1 MRFLLSVSLSG
12 VLALASQGLA
22 RSEAQPAPYAEA
34 PTVEPEHRPSAA
46 RIPPVPD
53 DNSLPAMTGR
63 TLPGPEVGLVTA
75 TPPQASA
82 PAGDT
87 LIQQAAELRD
97 DIRRQQAIMEKIC
110 AYLERQ
116 PAVQPAAGADPA
128 PATPATTVQQLQA
141 LQQELSALQQQAA
154 PGAKD
159 TQAKQMEILQ
169 KQVQTQQKM
178 IDLLAQQMKLQAGTG
193 LAVTKLQTQTA
204 VLESR
209 SQQAARRDD
218 DVAHAIDELR
228 EERDADRR
236 YGPELPAQLKELFL
250 PSGNSETVLSIYGA
264 LSVGFEKIIGNAA
277 AANNFAG
284 RPPTYGNFYFGEF
297 TPDFLVKL
305 NDWILLEAELSA
317 GTSGSIGAFAQ
328 ADFFVNDWLTV
339 IAGRFVAPIGFFNE
353 RLNNPWVNKLPTDT
367 GGSLPLLWLQVLP
380 PFSMLGV
387 QAQGACYIG
396 CSPIKFEYNVYASNG
411 LNLPATP
418 ASLNDVA
425 NLENMQSTFPPIAT
439 NEKAVGGRLGLWWPE
454 MGLAGGFSAMYNGDY
469 LPGGPEDSISLWAL
483 DFNYHKGNWDVRAEG
498 GITYQQ
504 AQTLPLPTIKREGF
518 YGQVAYRPYDACCKY
533 IQNLE
538 WVYRY
543 SYVVFPGID
552 ENEID
557 ITTFA
562 TPIDVPFRRQ
572 QNEFGVNYYF
582 YRRLVLKMAY
592 QVNDEPHFHLH
603 DNQFIAELDWG
614 W

>member
-1 MRFLLSVSLSG
+1 
-12 VLALASQGLA
+12 
-22 RSEAQPAPYAEA
+22 
-34 PTVEPEHRPSAA
+34 
-46 RIPPVPD
+46 
-53 DNSLPAMTGR
+53 
-63 TLPGPEVGLVTA
+63 
-75 TPPQASA
+75 
-82 PAGDT
+82 
-87 LIQQAAELRD
+87 
-97 DIRRQQAIMEKIC
+97 
-110 AYLERQ
+110 
-116 PAVQPAAGADPA
+116 
-128 PATPATTVQQLQA
+128 
-141 LQQELSALQQQAA
+141 
-154 PGAKD
+154 
-159 TQAKQMEILQ
+159 
-169 KQVQTQQKM
+169 
-178 IDLLAQQMKLQAGTG
+178 
-193 LAVTKLQTQTA
+193 
-204 VLESR
+204 
-209 SQQAARRDD
+209 
-218 DVAHAIDELR
+218 
-228 EERDADRR
+228 
-236 YGPELPAQLKELFL
+236 
-250 PSGNSETVLSIYGA
+250 
-264 LSVGFEKIIGNAA
+264 
-277 AANNFAG
+277 
-284 RPPTYGNFYFGEF
+284 
-297 TPDFLVKL
+297 
-305 NDWILLEAELSA
+305 
-317 GTSGSIGAFAQ
+317 
-328 ADFFVNDWLTV
+328 
-339 IAGRFVAPIGFFNE
+339 
-353 RLNNPWVNKLPTDT
+353 
-367 GGSLPLLWLQVLP
+367 
-380 PFSMLGV
+380 MLGV

-418 ASLNDVA
+418 ASINDIA
-425 NLENMQSTFPPIAT
+425 NLENMQSTFPPIMT

-469 LPGGPEDSISLWAL
+469 LPAGPEDSISLWAL

-572 QNEFGVNYYF
+572 QNEFGVNYWF
-582 YRRLVLKMAY
+582 YPRLVLKMAY